1 MMDYSEKLAEVKK
14 LYPFDLW
21 RRQFEDGL
29 EQYTEENI
37 NLAIAI
43 IDNLLANLVD
53 LGESASL
60 NEKIELFRVSVEAM
74 NELNDELDG
83 CLIETGEREELCA
96 LYDDIALA
104 AGIDPAQYG
113 EGDGIASEWRDW

>member
-1 MMDYSEKLAEVKK
+1 MKYAEKLAGVKN

-21 RRQFEDGL
+21 REHYENGL

-37 NLAIAI
+37 GLARAI
-43 IDNLLANLVD
+43 VDNLLANLVD
-53 LGESASL
+53 LGKSASL
-60 NEKIELFRVSVEAM
+60 NDKLELFRVSVEAM

-83 CLIETGEREELCA
+83 CLIETGERDELCA
-96 LYDDIALA
+96 LYDDIAVA